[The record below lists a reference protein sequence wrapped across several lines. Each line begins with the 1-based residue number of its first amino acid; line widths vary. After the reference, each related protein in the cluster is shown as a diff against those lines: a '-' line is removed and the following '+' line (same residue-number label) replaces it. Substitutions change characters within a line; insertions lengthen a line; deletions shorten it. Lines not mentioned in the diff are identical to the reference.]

1 MIDGTEKQQL
11 DHIVK
16 QLKGELNIEIAF
28 GVISDI
34 ADLLFNRTIYDI
46 NSMLDAT
53 VNEIASRALGKDLYL
68 FVQMQEI
75 FSKMLK
81 FIKEEY
87 NRVDERNED
96 MHRLI
101 KSIHKQNED
110 MKMSINRIEKHILNA
125 Q

>member
-1 MIDGTEKQQL
+1 MIVGTEKQQL

-75 FSKMLK
+75 FSKILK

-87 NRVDERNED
+87 NRVEERNED

-110 MKMSINRIEKHILNA
+110 MKMSIDRIEKYILNA